1 VFDAP
6 DEGWVYG
13 NADTLEPD
21 HDSGVTF
28 GLVRLLEDLRLDLYD
43 LNRLFGEQDTDAVI
57 GKRT

>member
-1 VFDAP
+1 
-6 DEGWVYG
+6 VYG

-43 LNRLFGEQDTDAVI
+43 LNRLLGEQDTDAVI